1 MNVQELVERLKAQEL
16 ASLEAVELEA
26 QAAEQEV
33 DEEDIPREERVEIA
47 SGLELAFD
55 GRLGSFQTV
64 PLAVGVDAS
73 AWTSAV
79 LVLLVH
85 RTDGMADGSELR
97 VSVQSIV
104 LDPMEPSEIFQSA
117 RVAQAIWTR
126 DARPPGLETSPLT
139 PPLGDQLQV
148 TLEYSQGLIAESAF
162 PELATISVYLIGRLG
177 APFRGR

>member
-47 SGLELAFD
+47 SSLDLAFD

-97 VSVQSIV
+97 VSVQSSFNNLKERVSLAIHEAEIV
-104 LDPMEPSEIFQSA
+104 LVIISA
-117 RVAQAIWTR
+117 I
-126 DARPPGLETSPLT
+126 
-139 PPLGDQLQV
+139 
-148 TLEYSQGLIAESAF
+148 
-162 PELATISVYLIGRLG
+162 ELSNRKRTVSK
-177 APFRGR
+177 F